1 MKKEEMW
8 TPSLYVLTQQHIL
21 GFSTNLKN
29 DIVFFDYVYNYLV
42 TKITM

>member
-8 TPSLYVLTQQHIL
+8 VPSLYVLTQQHIL
-21 GFSTNLKN
+21 GIVTDVKN
-29 DIVFFDYVYNYLV
+29 DIVFFNYVNNYLV